1 MTRDCWSV
9 WNSWAARNG
18 KNGEFYYRWYFIFD
32 FLLCVR
38 KFFVKERF
46 VHVGKLSKSKYSRKR
61 PVETSHQE
69 FLNFQHKA
77 IK

>member
-1 MTRDCWSV
+1 MCGIIGPHGM
-9 WNSWAARNG
+9 G
-18 KNGEFYYRWYFIFD
+18 KMEDFID
-32 FLLCVR
+32 VGVLFLIFLCVR
-38 KFFVKERF
+38 KIFVKERY